1 MNSKQVFPPAA
12 QALWT
17 LARGEALSLDIGPG
31 PRELSVSAGRLWL
44 TQSGELED
52 VWLSPGQS
60 VLLRSGARVL
70 MEGWPEAQFQLLV
83 PPIAC
88 PDLLLRQ
95 LERRQQ
101 QRAATAAGAA
111 GATMGG
117 GLAPA

>member
-1 MNSKQVFPPAA
+1 MNSKQFFPPAA
-12 QALWT
+12 QALWS
-17 LARGEALSLDIGPG
+17 LARGEALSLDVGPG

-70 MEGWPEAQFQLLV
+70 LEGWPEAQFQLLV

-95 LERRQQ
+95 LERRQ
-101 QRAATAAGAA
+101 RSASAAGAA
-111 GATMGG
+111 LGG